1 MAQLPPPGP
10 SCDSPTHSGQGD
22 VRAGP
27 HCPSC
32 PHTYRDGVTAQFK
45 GTLSSQTCKSHFGTT
60 VQSSREGILEAGG
73 SPWAVAVWAAVWPPC
88 SPQGPQPSHWFLL
101 TEHPD
106 ICHAAAT
113 SPALPLNPLVCLL
126 TNNGN
131 RAAQSWRQFLQSAT
145 SSTHTDCPTLV
156 YVAREKRKIK
166 RIPKFPRTS
175 HQTRQRAIAGP
186 NPAFITS
193 TALPAA
199 APHTPQQGPFILH
212 KLASTRLKCV
222 AQNTH
227 NKRSQLPRR
236 TRSLCSQRK
245 VWRIR
250 AHTAARDFTPFQIV
264 LCRIHH
270 CPSKKL
276 KHHTLR

>member
-1 MAQLPPPGP
+1 MGSSSVSSSVAPMQSPGP
-10 SCDSPTHSGQGD
+10 S
-22 VRAGP
+22 
-27 HCPSC
+27 
-32 PHTYRDGVTAQFK
+32 AQP
-45 GTLSSQTCKSHFGTT
+45 L
-60 VQSSREGILEAGG
+60 I
-73 SPWAVAVWAAVWPPC
+73 
-88 SPQGPQPSHWFLL
+88 LL

-113 SPALPLNPLVCLL
+113 NPALPLNPLLCLL

-131 RAAQSWRQFLQSAT
+131 RAAQSWRQFPQFAT
-145 SSTHTDCPTLV
+145 SSSHTDCPTLV

-186 NPAFITS
+186 NPAFIPS

-212 KLASTRLKCV
+212 KLASTTHKCV

-245 VWRIR
+245 V
-250 AHTAARDFTPFQIV
+250 
-264 LCRIHH
+264 
-270 CPSKKL
+270 
-276 KHHTLR
+276 